1 MKKAV
6 GALLLL
12 AGLALWELSV
22 FHLVQHGTCA
32 SGGPYEIRNPCP
44 HSTWTWLGLLV
55 PAAVVGLIGAG
66 ILDVVSQAWAAA
78 WLVSAV
84 VSVVAVY
91 TPGAREGAKTGG
103 IIVGIVWGALGL
115 LFAFLNVGDRKAKW
129 KIPGRPAPPPE
140 F

>member
-55 PAAVVGLIGAG
+55 PAAVVGLIGAA
-66 ILDVVSQAWAAA
+66 ILDVVSQAWAGA

-115 LFAFLNVGDRKAKW
+115 LFAFLNMGDRKAKW
-129 KIPGRPAPPPE
+129 KVPGRAAPPPG
-140 F
+140 